1 MGAARDREGVDP
13 FESMREQMDRERDN
27 FFRGVNPRDWPNEG
41 TASRGGFFNRPRTSF
56 AGFPS
61 GPGLRGARY
70 ASDFPPADEVEGFG
84 LLPGSEASRQRK
96 SSGGS
101 GACGPEDEGSD
112 QSSSESLNNRRKR
125 KPTVGASS
133 F

>member
-1 MGAARDREGVDP
+1 MGRHSAARDREGVDT

-61 GPGLRGARY
+61 GQGMRAIFRQQTSWKASACCQDLRRAGSVSRVVAAGRADQRGPVVRHKYNTARNTTELPAK
-70 ASDFPPADEVEGFG
+70 AS
-84 LLPGSEASRQRK
+84 
-96 SSGGS
+96 
-101 GACGPEDEGSD
+101 
-112 QSSSESLNNRRKR
+112 
-125 KPTVGASS
+125 
-133 F
+133 